1 MISFKLSE
9 LAIFGNYKLLGQDVV
24 INKVS
29 TDSRDCKDA
38 LFVALKGER
47 FDGHDY
53 IGKAVENGAIAIVS
67 SKVLDP
73 NAFKNVSIVL
83 CNDTLKALGYCG
95 YLVRRQCKAKIASL
109 TGSCGKTTVKEFT
122 QEILSL
128 NGNSMCT
135 NGNFNNDV
143 GVPLT
148 LLRLDNTLD
157 YAVIEQGAS
166 HLFDIAHTCEFV
178 KADTALINNVGK
190 AHIEGF
196 GSFDGVYKGKSE
208 ILESVLSN
216 GGKAVIPSDSNYYER
231 FASDYKSALLNG
243 SLLTFGSH
251 DFDFVQVSNI
261 KDAIDGVSCSIRAND
276 TSFDLKMNVIGA
288 HNASNAA
295 AATTLALMTG
305 ASEAALKAGLE
316 SVSSMQGR
324 LCAHEFKKMTLIDD
338 AYNASFNAC
347 MSAID
352 TLSLY
357 KGHRVFIFGDM
368 GELGNAAVELHE
380 KLGEHA
386 ASKVDETLC
395 VGPLS
400 ENTSRCAGV
409 SGKHF
414 NCHSDLVQ
422 YARDL
427 LDKYP
432 YVSFLVKG
440 SHSMHMDTISKEL
453 IALGELL

>member
-1 MISFKLSE
+1 MISFSLSE
-9 LAIFGNYKLLGQDVV
+9 LATVGNYILKGQDLEV
-24 INKVS
+24 NAVS
-29 TDSRDCKDA
+29 TDSRKCKNA
-38 LFVALKGER
+38 LFVALKGEN

-53 IGKAVENGAIAIVS
+53 IEKAVEGGAVAVVS
-67 SKVLDP
+67 SKVLPESITDR
-73 NAFKNVSIVL
+73 VSVVL
-83 CNDTLKALGYCG
+83 CDNTLKALGYCG
-95 YLVRRQCKAKIASL
+95 FLVRRKSRAKVASL
-109 TGSCGKTTVKEFT
+109 TGSCGKTTVKEFSHA
-122 QEILSL
+122 ILSL
-128 NGNSMCT
+128 CGNCICT
-135 NGNFNNDV
+135 QGNFNNDV

-148 LLRLDNTLD
+148 LMSITENTD
-157 YAVIEQGAS
+157 YAVVEQGAS

-178 KADTALINNVGK
+178 KADTAVINNVGE

-196 GSFDGVYKGKSE
+196 GSYDGVYRGKSQ
-208 ILESVLSN
+208 ILDDVLSR
-216 GGKAVIPSDSNYYER
+216 GGRAAVPSDSKYFER
-231 FASDYKSALLNG
+231 WKSEYASAFRNG
-243 SLLTFGSH
+243 SLVSFGTH
-251 DFDFVQVSNI
+251 DFDFVQFSCVKESLSGIEFNLRSPL
-261 KDAIDGVSCSIRAND
+261 KDYKIR
-276 TSFDLKMNVIGA
+276 MNVLGA

-295 AATTLALMTG
+295 AASALALMTG
-305 ASEAALKAGLE
+305 ASESVLKEGLE

-324 LCAHEFKKMTLIDD
+324 LCAHNFKRMSVIDD

-347 MSAID
+347 ISAVD

-368 GELGNAAVELHE
+368 GELGNASVELHE
-380 KLGEHA
+380 KLGLHA
-386 ASKVDETLC
+386 AQKVDETLC

-400 ENTSRCAGV
+400 KNTSSSAGV

-453 IALGELL
+453 IALGEQL

>member
-1 MISFKLSE
+1 MISFSLGE
-9 LAIFGNYKLLGQDVV
+9 LATFGNYILKGQDLV
-24 INKVS
+24 IDAVS
-29 TDSRDCKDA
+29 TDSRKCKNA
-38 LFVALKGER
+38 LFVALKGEK

-53 IGKAVENGAIAIVS
+53 IEKAIEGGAVAVVS
-67 SKVLDP
+67 SKVLPESITDR
-73 NAFKNVSIVL
+73 VSIVL
-83 CNDTLKALGYCG
+83 CDDTLKALGYCG
-95 YLVRRQCKAKIASL
+95 YLVRRKSKARIASL
-109 TGSCGKTTVKEFT
+109 TGSCGKTTVKELT
-122 QEILSL
+122 HAILSIC
-128 NGNSMCT
+128 GNCMCT
-135 NGNFNNDV
+135 QGNFNNDV

-148 LLRLDNTLD
+148 LLSLTKDTK

-178 KADTALINNVGK
+178 KANTAIINNVGG
-190 AHIEGF
+190 AHLEGF
-196 GSFDGVYKGKSE
+196 GSYDGVYRGKSQ
-208 ILESVLSN
+208 IIDDVLSR
-216 GGKAVIPSDSNYYER
+216 GGRAAVPSDSKYFER
-231 FASDYKSALLNG
+231 WKSEYASAFRKG
-243 SLLTFGSH
+243 SLVSFGTH
-251 DFDFVQVSNI
+251 EFDFVQYSNVKESLSGI
-261 KDAIDGVSCSIRAND
+261 E
-276 TSFDLKMNVIGA
+276 FDLRSPLNDYKIKMNVLGA

-305 ASEAALKAGLE
+305 ASEAGLKAGLE
-316 SVSSMQGR
+316 SASSMQGR
-324 LCAHEFKKMTLIDD
+324 LCAHDFKKMTVIDD